1 MVTPES
7 DKILPHNGFG
17 YPGQP
22 MNPLRATSIFT
33 GLLLATA
40 AIAAPASAQSVSPAT
55 PSAKPLPNTG
65 LPAVDPIVDQIFAA
79 EDLQVMDHLAEL
91 VDGIGP
97 RLTSSDNLTEACEW
111 AAGRFTDWGLQ
122 NVRLEEW
129 GTFPVG
135 FNRRVMKG
143 RMTAPH
149 KRELVFTTAAWTQ
162 GTDGPARGAVKLALS
177 ADEMNADAASY
188 AGCWLLSSTRPR
200 FGSDSNSKGA
210 RLGRFVEV
218 NGCLGV
224 IFPGRG
230 ELVHTG
236 GRSQIDYD
244 NLPTGVG
251 IQLLRSQWTEM
262 QQILTADGAVEAEFD
277 LDYEFKRGPIPLYNV
292 IAEIPGESDELV
304 IIGGHIDSWDGAR
317 GAQDNGTGTCTTME
331 AARLLA
337 SMGVKPKRTIR
348 FMLWSGE
355 EQGLLGSKAYIKQ
368 HPEENDKISCV
379 LVHDGG
385 TNACAGIYATPAM
398 DLMFKEIFAPI
409 ISNTHKLEN
418 ETLHFTIRSVPSL
431 PRGIGS
437 DHDAYLATANPVPG
451 FFWDQRGETSYGYIH
466 HTQNDHYQEAEEEY
480 QDYTSRVV
488 ASAAWRFANASTMVP
503 RDDMMGP
510 KPKRLGVFL
519 ADDGITVERL
529 TPNGFATAAGL
540 KKGDRLVKVG
550 DASIKGRNDLRRAMR
565 NADTK
570 VEVVVARGE
579 SDLVFWFDF
588 ENGKAGSK

>member
-1 MVTPES
+1 MTP
-7 DKILPHNGFG
+7 F
-17 YPGQP
+17 
-22 MNPLRATSIFT
+22 RATSIFT
-33 GLLLATA
+33 GLLLALAPTV
-40 AIAAPASAQSVSPAT
+40 AIAQSAPETPAI
-55 PSAKPLPNTG
+55 LPNTG
-65 LPAVDPIVDQIFAA
+65 LPAQDSVVDQIFAVEEIQA
-79 EDLQVMDHLAEL
+79 MDHLSEL

-111 AAGRFTDWGLQ
+111 AADRFNEWGLQ

-149 KRELVFTTAAWTQ
+149 KQALVFTTNAWSQ
-162 GTDGPARGAVKLALS
+162 GTDGPTAGPVKLAPS
-177 ADEMNADAASY
+177 AEEMEGDGSAY
-188 AGCWLLSSTRPR
+188 AGSWLLSSSRPR
-200 FGSDSNSKGA
+200 FGSDATSKGA
-210 RLGRFVEV
+210 QVARFVEA

-224 IFPGRG
+224 LYPGRG

-236 GRSQIDYD
+236 GRSRIDFD
-244 NLPTGVG
+244 NLPTGLG

-262 QQILTADGAVEAEFD
+262 HEILDAGGEVAAEFD

-331 AARLLA
+331 AARLLS

-355 EQGLLGSKAYIKQ
+355 EQGLLGSKGYIAQ
-368 HPEENDKISCV
+368 HPEEMDKISCV

-398 DLMFKEIFAPI
+398 ELMFQEVFAPI
-409 ISNTHKLEN
+409 IHHTHKLDN
-418 ETLHFTIRSVPSL
+418 TDLHFSLRNVQSL

-437 DHDAYLATANPVPG
+437 DHDSYLAAANPAPG

-466 HTQNDHYQEAEEEY
+466 HTQNDTYEEAEEEY
-480 QDYTSRVV
+480 QNYTSRVV

-510 KPKRLGVFL
+510 KPKRMGVFL

-529 TPNGFATAAGL
+529 SPNGLATTAGL
-540 KKGDRLVKVG
+540 KKGDKLISIG
-550 DASIKGRNDLRRAMR
+550 EASIKGRNDLRRAMR
-565 NADTK
+565 KIEGK
-570 VEVVVARGE
+570 VDVVINRGKKKMT
-579 SDLVFWFDF
+579 FWFDF
-588 ENGKAGSK
+588 ENGEAGSN

>member
-1 MVTPES
+1 
-7 DKILPHNGFG
+7 
-17 YPGQP
+17 
-22 MNPLRATSIFT
+22 MNPFRATSILT
-33 GLLLATA
+33 GLVLATA
-40 AIAAPASAQSVSPAT
+40 LAPAIGQDAAAARQAAT
-55 PSAKPLPNTG
+55 LPNTG
-65 LPAVDPIVDQIFAA
+65 LPADDGIVDQIFAT
-79 EDLQVMDHLAEL
+79 DDIQVMDHLSEL

-111 AAGRFTDWGLQ
+111 AADRFTEWGLQ

-149 KRELVFTTAAWTQ
+149 KQEFVFTTNAWSA
-162 GTDGPARGAVKLALS
+162 GTDGPTRGPVMLAPSEEQMQS
-177 ADEMNADAASY
+177 AADTY
-188 AGCWLLSSTRPR
+188 AGAWILSSTRPR
-200 FGSDSNSKGA
+200 FGSDAESKGA
-210 RLGRFVEV
+210 KLGRFVESA
-218 NGCLGV
+218 NCLGV
-224 IFPGRG
+224 IYPGRG

-236 GRSQIDYD
+236 GRSNIDFD
-244 NLPTGVG
+244 NLPTNVG

-262 QQILTADGAVEAEFD
+262 HEILDGGGSVEAEFD

-292 IAEIPGESDELV
+292 LAEIPGETDELI

-337 SMGVKPKRTIR
+337 SMNVKPKRTIR

-355 EQGLLGSKAYIKQ
+355 EQGLLGSRAYINQ
-368 HPEENDKISCV
+368 HPEEMDKISCV

-398 DLMFKEIFAPI
+398 MPMFEEIFAPI
-409 ISNTHKLEN
+409 IAHTANIDDN
-418 ETLHFTIRSVPSL
+418 TLHFSLRNVNSL

-437 DHDAYLATANPVPG
+437 DHDAYLAAANPVPG
-451 FFWDQRGETSYGYIH
+451 FFWDQRGNTSYGYIH
-466 HTQNDHYQEAEEEY
+466 HTQNDHYEEADATYQE
-480 QDYTSRVV
+480 YTSRVV

-519 ADDGITVERL
+519 AEDGTTIERL
-529 TPNGFATAAGL
+529 SPNGLAVTAGL
-540 KKGDRLVKVG
+540 KKGDQLIKIG
-550 DASIKGRNDLRRAMR
+550 NASIKGRNDLRRAMR
-565 NADTK
+565 NIEGK
-570 VEVVVARGE
+570 VEVVITRGGNE
-579 SDLVFWFDF
+579 KVYWFDF
-588 ENGKAGSK
+588 ENGEAGSK